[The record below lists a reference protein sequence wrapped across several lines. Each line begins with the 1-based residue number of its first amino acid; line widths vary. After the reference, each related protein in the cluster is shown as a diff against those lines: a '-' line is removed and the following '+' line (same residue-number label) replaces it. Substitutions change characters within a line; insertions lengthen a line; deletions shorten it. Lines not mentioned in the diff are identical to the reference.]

1 MIQRIATLCRYLT
14 GSLLYSLSGAL
25 YLIGSLVY
33 YWLAFQ
39 QPSPES
45 AYFVLVVGLFGAT
58 VTFLLTLS
66 VAARANRAVNFPLLV
81 RLPSRIEYLTAVFLT
96 AFSLGLALQLLVAS
110 LALLHNGPTLSLTRV
125 LEIPPVWIALNIL
138 AATLALHA
146 SELVTAG
153 WSRVY
158 LYGTL
163 ALLLF
168 LQGNHSQ
175 VLRWLADRF
184 LAVGN
189 WLNQQGAAAASTPV
203 RNLAGWLTRDGS
215 NWLAQALDYLFW
227 PLQAIAQAVTS
238 GQFSRAQALAP
249 AVLLLYATIIFMLAA
264 DLFANKDLHLH
275 E

>member
-14 GSLLYSLSGAL
+14 GNLLYSLSGVL
-25 YLIGSLVY
+25 YLIGALVY

-39 QPSPES
+39 QPSPET
-45 AYFVLVVGLFGAT
+45 AYFVLVLGLFGAV

-66 VAARANRAVNFPLLV
+66 VAARANQAVNFPLLV
-81 RLPSRIEYLTAVFLT
+81 RLPSRIEYLTAVLLT
-96 AFSLGLALQLLVAS
+96 AFSLGLALQLLAAS
-110 LALLHNGPTLSLTRV
+110 LALLRNGPTLSLAQV
-125 LEIPPVWIALNIL
+125 LEIPPIWIAFNIL

-168 LQGNHSQ
+168 LQGNHPQ

-184 LAVGN
+184 LAMGN

-203 RNLAGWLTRDGS
+203 RNFAGWLTRDAP

-227 PLQAIAQAVTS
+227 PIQAITQAVTS

>member
-14 GSLLYSLSGAL
+14 TSLLFSLTGVI
-25 YLIGSLVY
+25 YLISMLVY

-39 QPSPES
+39 QPSPEVS
-45 AYFVLVVGLFGAT
+45 YFVLVVGLFGGA

-66 VAARANRAVNFPLLV
+66 IASRANQAVNFPLLV
-81 RLPSRIEYLTAVFLT
+81 RLPSRVEYLAAVFLT
-96 AFSLGLALQLLVAS
+96 AVTLGLLLQLLVS
-110 LALLHNGPTLSLTRV
+110 LLALLHNGPSLSFSRA
-125 LEIPPVWIALNIL
+125 LEIPPVWLAINIL
-138 AATLALHA
+138 AAALALHA

-158 LYGTL
+158 LYGAL

-168 LQGNHSQ
+168 LQSNHSQ
-175 VLRWLADRF
+175 VMSWIGGRF
-184 LAVGN
+184 LALGN
-189 WLNQQGAAAASTPV
+189 WFGGLGITALNFPL
-203 RNLAGWLTRDGS
+203 RNLA
-215 NWLAQALDYLFW
+215 NWLSISGNDWLARFIAFVFW
-227 PLQAIAQAVTS
+227 PIQAITEATMN
-238 GQFSRAQALAP
+238 GYFSRAQALAP

>member
-1 MIQRIATLCRYLT
+1 MIQRLTTLCGYLT
-14 GSLLYSLSGAL
+14 FRIAFSLSGLL
-25 YLIGSLVY
+25 YLIGTLVY

-39 QPSPES
+39 QPSPEPS
-45 AYFVLVVGLFGAT
+45 YFILVVGLFGAV

-66 VAARANRAVNFPLLV
+66 LAARANEAVNFPLLV

-96 AFSLGLALQLLVAS
+96 ALVLGLLLQLLMAVLALLRHGPDLSLGLAV
-110 LALLHNGPTLSLTRV
+110 
-125 LEIPPVWIALNIL
+125 EIPPIWLALNVL
-138 AATLALHA
+138 AAVFALHA

-163 ALLLF
+163 ATLLF
-168 LQGNHSQ
+168 LQGSHAAVTSWLSDRFFTIANNMNQ
-175 VLRWLADRF
+175 VWLAPVSRAF
-184 LAVGN
+184 RQTGI
-189 WLNQQGAAAASTPV
+189 WLNGVGGEWVERLVSFV
-203 RNLAGWLTRDGS
+203 
-215 NWLAQALDYLFW
+215 FW
-227 PLQAIAQAVTS
+227 PLQAITEGVAS

-249 AVLLLYATIIFMLAA
+249 AVLLLYAAIIFMLAA